1 MWTVRPALA
10 NRPLWTAMYSGASST
25 PGWAATVIDD
35 RVSPAELA
43 PVPAAWQPAAT
54 MISAAAAIPAEATR
68 ERREGSRGDTI
79 LAPAGPDLMALPG
92 EQTHAAN
99 TGPTVRTVRT
109 ERNTTI
115 APESSVLSSGY
126 TENVPLDRLFS
137 VMKVLMLVARLRG

>member
-10 NRPLWTAMYSGASST
+10 NRPLWTAMYS
-25 PGWAATVIDD
+25 
-35 RVSPAELA
+35 
-43 PVPAAWQPAAT
+43 
-54 MISAAAAIPAEATR
+54 AAAAIPAEATR
-68 ERREGSRGDTI
+68 ERREGSRRDTI
-79 LAPAGPDLMALPG
+79 LAPAGPDLMALLG
-92 EQTHAAN
+92 EQMHAAN

-126 TENVPLDRLFS
+126 TENVTLDRLFS